1 MEIYLTNEK
10 LLELTSDLAYERAVD
25 EIKRENSNNDI
36 DIYAT
41 MDGSDVCFIYT
52 EEFQDVFNRWYDY
65 FYNKITKFK

>member
-1 MEIYLTNEK
+1 MEIHLTNEK

-52 EEFQDVFNRWYDY
+52 EKFQDVFNRWYDY